1 MNPID
6 APTRYR
12 LFKKGAYGT
21 FYIEDVLTRRQTS
34 LKTNAT
40 RRMSKPQFIWTTR
53 CDVVSGVASRNARL
67 DPNDSDSST
76 LQGIPAGF

>member
-40 RRMSKPQFIWTTR
+40 RRMSKPQFICKR
-53 CDVVSGVASRNARL
+53 AVVTMV
-67 DPNDSDSST
+67 PN
-76 LQGIPAGF
+76 PV